1 MTSTWSDRAGP
12 FERPPFRDRRS
23 GGDRRL
29 EVRRRK
35 SVLVETELRRWAERR
50 SGVERRRASRR
61 VAARVEVREARSA
74 AVRWLKRRLYDRY
87 SGRYES
93 LLQEAAR
100 SARRIL
106 AFGAGRGARELDLR
120 GPDREVVGV
129 DIDEDVL
136 ANPWV
141 DRALVYDGRQLPFP
155 DASFDLTCMHSV
167 IEHLAEPAGSF
178 AEVAR
183 VLRPGGHLIF
193 KTPNKW
199 FYAMVISRLVP
210 NRLHA
215 NVLRFATG
223 RERRDVFPALYRANT
238 RRRLRRLLLAAG
250 FVEVELHV
258 HLHGAGYLEFSLPTY
273 LIGVFYER
281 IVNIAPLFE
290 GLRGHIVGQFARA
303 PAAPPVRANQDAID
317 LDISDLS
324 GA

>member
-23 GGDRRL
+23 SGDRRVEL
-29 EVRRRK
+29 RRRR
-35 SVLVETELRRWAERR
+35 SVLVESELRRWAERR
-50 SGVERRRASRR
+50 SGVERRRTKRR
-61 VAARVEVREARSA
+61 VFARAEVREARSP
-74 AVRWLKRRLYDRY
+74 AVGWLRKRLYDRY
-87 SGRYES
+87 SGRYEL
-93 LLQEAAR
+93 LLQAAAG

-136 ANPWV
+136 ANPLV
-141 DRALVYDGRQLPFP
+141 DRALVYDGRRLPFP

-167 IEHLAEPAGSF
+167 IEHLPEPASSF

-183 VLRPGGHLIF
+183 VLRPGGHLVF

-210 NRLHA
+210 TRLHA
-215 NVLRFATG
+215 SVLRFATG
-223 RERRDVFPALYRANT
+223 RERRDVFPTLYGANT

-258 HLHGAGYLEFSLPTY
+258 HLHGAGYLGFFLPTY
-273 LIGVFYER
+273 LIGVLYER
-281 IVNIAPLFE
+281 IVNISPLFE
-290 GLRGHIVGQFARA
+290 GLRGHIVGHF
-303 PAAPPVRANQDAID
+303 VRATVKPIP
-317 LDISDLS
+317 SDS
-324 GA
+324 GRA